1 MSLAPNTGS
10 VELKAYSAHAS
21 LLLARGERIDKRA
34 FDECRL
40 PAIVREERVGGA
52 TVAGA
57 GDGSPQSPAS
67 SNMTSTY
74 TVLDGK
80 SLAAVMYT
88 DAYGTCIQCT
98 VQGLL
103 GPPRPEQPA
112 AGRLNVH
119 VEAPFVEH
127 LSGGATSTNYRS
139 FQYMIASGN
148 ADLPLRQLEGY
159 IGTVLDGCFD
169 LSQLSIYA
177 GEACWVL
184 KVSVLLL
191 SVDGGL
197 RAGSLHAA
205 LAALHKLHLPRIRLP
220 NGDVIEG
227 RQVQLSCMPVACT
240 FGFLAGAQ
248 VRLVADTTAIEEHVA
263 DGLITVVVDEAER
276 ILSVHH
282 TGRCPLLAQALTAA
296 AQQWAAASGSMRKA
310 LYG

>member
-10 VELKAYSAHAS
+10 VELTAYSAHAS
-21 LLLARGERIDKRA
+21 RLLARGERIDKRA
-34 FDECRL
+34 FDEYRL
-40 PAIVREERVGGA
+40 PTIVREERFGGPA
-52 TVAGA
+52 VASAA
-57 GDGSPQSPAS
+57 GGSPQGPVSGSMAS
-67 SNMTSTY
+67 TSA
-74 TVLDGK
+74 VPDGK
-80 SLAAVMYT
+80 NLAAIMYT

-127 LSGGATSTNYRS
+127 LSGGAASTNYRS

-148 ADLPLRQLEGY
+148 ADLPLRQLEGH

-169 LSQLSIYA
+169 LSQLSIYE

-191 SVDGGL
+191 SFDGGL
-197 RAGSLHAA
+197 RAGSLHAV
-205 LAALHKLHLPRIRLP
+205 LAALHKLHLPRTRLP

-263 DGLITVVVDEAER
+263 DGLITVAVNETER
-276 ILSVHH
+276 IVSVHH
-282 TGRCPLLAQALTAA
+282 TGRCPLLAQAL
-296 AQQWAAASGSMRKA
+296 AAASQQWTAASGAMRKA

>member
-10 VELKAYSAHAS
+10 VELTAYSVHAS
-21 LLLARGERIDKRA
+21 RLLERGERIDKRA
-34 FDECRL
+34 LDKCRL
-40 PAIVREERVGGA
+40 PTVVREERFGGSA
-52 TVAGA
+52 VAGVVA
-57 GDGSPQSPAS
+57 VSPQSPSSGNMAS
-67 SNMTSTY
+67 TNH
-74 TVLDGK
+74 VVDGK

-88 DAYGTCIQCT
+88 DSYGTCIQCT
-98 VQGLL
+98 VHGLL
-103 GPPRPEQPA
+103 GPPRPDQPA
-112 AGRLNVH
+112 AGRLHVH

-127 LSGGATSTNYRS
+127 LGGGANSTNPRS

-148 ADLPLRQLEGY
+148 ADLPLRQLEGF
-159 IGTVLDGCFD
+159 IGTVLDSCFD
-169 LSQLSIYA
+169 LKQLSIYE

-191 SVDGGL
+191 SFDGGL

-205 LAALHKLHLPRIRLP
+205 LAALHKLHLPRTRLP
-220 NGDVIEG
+220 NGDVIAG

-248 VRLVADTTAIEEHVA
+248 VQLVADTTAIEECIT
-263 DGLITVVVDEAER
+263 DGLITVVVNEAER

-282 TGRCPLLAQALTAA
+282 TGRCPLLAQALAAA
-296 AQQWAAASGSMRKA
+296 AQQWIATSGAMRKA

>member
-10 VELKAYSAHAS
+10 VELTAYSAHVS
-21 LLLARGERIDKRA
+21 RLLARGERIDKRG
-34 FDECRL
+34 FDTCRV
-40 PAIVREERVGGA
+40 PTIVREERCGGA
-52 TVAGA
+52 AVTGTTPR
-57 GDGSPQSPAS
+57 SFQSPGGSVIAS
-67 SNMTSTY
+67 PNTPSNSN
-74 TVLDGK
+74 

-88 DAYGTCIQCT
+88 DSYGTCIQCT

-103 GPPRPEQPA
+103 GPPRPDRPA
-112 AGRLNVH
+112 AGRLNIH
-119 VEAPFVEH
+119 VEAPFVEY
-127 LSGGATSTNYRS
+127 LGGGARSTNYRS
-139 FQYMIASGN
+139 FQYMITNGS

-169 LSQLSIYA
+169 LRQLSIYE

-184 KVSVLLL
+184 NVSVLLL
-191 SVDGGL
+191 SFDGGL
-197 RAGSLHAA
+197 RAGSLHAV
-205 LAALHKLHLPRIRLP
+205 LAALHKLHLPRTRLP

-248 VRLVADTTAIEEHVA
+248 VRLVSDTTAIEEYIS
-263 DGLITVVVDEAER
+263 DGLITVAVSETDGIVG
-276 ILSVHH
+276 VHH

-296 AQQWAAASGSMRKA
+296 VQKWIAASGAMRKA